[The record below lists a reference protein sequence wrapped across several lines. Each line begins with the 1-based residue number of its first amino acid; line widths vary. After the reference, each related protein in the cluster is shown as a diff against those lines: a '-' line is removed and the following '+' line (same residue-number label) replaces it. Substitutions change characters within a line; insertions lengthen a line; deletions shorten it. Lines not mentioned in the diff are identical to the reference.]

1 MLVMMVQLLTCL
13 QQYPTVNIYFFLTMK
28 AKIVDQKG
36 FILTVEFDNE
46 GQKWTKKM
54 DMTNQGLNNLE
65 KFFDEYCEAY
75 LRGKGIE
82 NQPIQNVKGQTF
94 EFVKPEK

>member
-1 MLVMMVQLLTCL
+1 
-13 QQYPTVNIYFFLTMK
+13 MK

-36 FILTVEFDNE
+36 FILTVEFNNE

-65 KFFDEYCEAY
+65 KFF
-75 LRGKGIE
+75 
-82 NQPIQNVKGQTF
+82 
-94 EFVKPEK
+94 